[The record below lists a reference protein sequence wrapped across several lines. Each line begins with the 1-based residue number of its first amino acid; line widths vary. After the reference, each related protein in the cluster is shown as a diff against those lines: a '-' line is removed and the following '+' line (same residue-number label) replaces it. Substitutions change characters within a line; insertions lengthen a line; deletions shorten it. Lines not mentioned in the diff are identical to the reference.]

1 MQIFFYCGGIL
12 MDTFIGTIM
21 LFPYTFAPMGWLSC
35 EGQVLNIN
43 QYQALY
49 SLIGQQFPGGNGST
63 TFALPNLRGAEP
75 IPNMKYYIAMEGLYP
90 TRP

>member
-1 MQIFFYCGGIL
+1 

-21 LFPYTFAPMGWLSC
+21 LFPYNFVPRDWLAC
-35 EGQVLNIN
+35 EGQVLNVN

-49 SLIGQQFPGGNGST
+49 SLIGQYFPGGNGST

-75 IPNMKYYIAMEGLYP
+75 VPNTKYCIAMAGLYP
-90 TRP
+90 ERP

>member
-1 MQIFFYCGGIL
+1 